1 MLIEDCLIDA
11 PMHPIAPPPPWELTS
26 DGCQPVAEIDDP
38 SCCPPPLCGN
48 DLCCTFV
55 AFMNLL
61 PSGPLWDYWKAAAI
75 SYFES
80 DPDDPSQCPLLQ
92 DPRCPSLVL
101 HAIYT
106 VLKLRTVVHGALW
119 PALRES
125 NPVTAITTLDFHLSR
140 MQWEDCYSQHCRE
153 VLTDELTPLEVW
165 TECGPMFCPPDY
177 PPELENALKHN
188 VAVALT
194 RANMGVIKNLCGIN
208 WIIEPLGAELKPI
221 YVYTSDN
228 PCALLCTD
236 NPQFEICNSR
246 DWIEG
251 AAVRRYLRDTN
262 AAGRKSRHTGT
273 AAATGLRVCRIVG
286 MAGCAGRGVHRSL
299 DASPGLPNQHHK
311 VLLIWPKAF
320 YQISTV
326 PARSSIAT
334 SSATRSIRRMCTTPI
349 RRCRRSSR
357 RAC

>member
-1 MLIEDCLIDA
+1 MA
-11 PMHPIAPPPPWELTS
+11 AK
-26 DGCQPVAEIDDP
+26 PVAEIDDP

-251 AAVRRYLRDTN
+251 LPSGDICETQMPWPQIPAYWDR
-262 AAGRKSRHTGT
+262 
-273 AAATGLRVCRIVG
+273 
-286 MAGCAGRGVHRSL
+286 GCDRPA
-299 DASPGLPNQHHK
+299 GLPDRVWPG
-311 VLLIWPKAF
+311 VLAAECIVRSMLP
-320 YQISTV
+320 
-326 PARSSIAT
+326 PACPTNI
-334 SSATRSIRRMCTTPI
+334 TRC
-349 RRCRRSSR
+349 C
-357 RAC
+357 